1 MVKVLT
7 DLKVVFNNAKIV
19 FWDFDGVIKDSNDV
33 KTQAFIDL
41 FDAYGSNVVQAVVA
55 HHIKNG
61 GISRFEKIPIYL
73 ESYAGQ
79 KLNDDIIAV
88 YLKKFSNMVV
98 QKVIDSSWVPGVLN
112 TIKNKRSSQKFI
124 LVTGTPHDEIRIILE
139 TLKIDRYFDT
149 FYGSPNKKETII
161 KQYLDLFTI
170 SSVDSLYFGD
180 SYTDYFAAKT
190 NDVPFVYVNS
200 SNDMDKRI
208 IPTYM
213 VHNFK
218 EFIDD

>member
-7 DLKVVFNNAKIV
+7 DLKVVFNDSKIV

-98 QKVIDSSWVPGVLN
+98 QKVIDSSWVPGVLDA
-112 TIKNKRSSQKFI
+112 IKNKRSSQKFI

-161 KQYLDLFTI
+161 KQCLD
-170 SSVDSLYFGD
+170 SSVVSAVDCLYFGD
-180 SYTDYFAAKT
+180 SYTDYSAAKT
-190 NDVPFVYVNS
+190 NGVPFVYVNN

-213 VHNFK
+213 VHNFI
-218 EFIDD
+218 EIIDG